1 MILKIEP
8 FSGISGDMMLGA
20 LIELTGGSSLLQALP
35 EQLGLSSVS
44 IEIEEVSKS
53 GIQCTQVTVVDE
65 SELQARHLNEIRNI
79 LDGAELPQ
87 AARHFAHEVF
97 TILGEAEAAVH
108 GCSVEE
114 VHFHE
119 VGAVDAL
126 IDIAGT
132 ALLLAELNISAA
144 CATPVCVGSGTVDC
158 SHGRL
163 PVPAPATERIL
174 RGMPTYPGPIEREM
188 TTPTGA
194 AILKA
199 LDPSWQI
206 PAMTVNASGY
216 GAGQRDLE
224 QPNCLR
230 LSLGQALDEASRS
243 EQAWL
248 IQTNLDDSSG
258 ELLGEHLQGL
268 LLEAG
273 ALDVNLCPL
282 LMKKGRPGQRLEILC
297 HAARLSELMDL
308 TLTETSA
315 IGLRYFPV
323 NRKVLAR
330 SMETVVTRYG
340 EISVKCVV
348 LPSGEPRRTPEYED
362 CRRRAAE
369 SDASL
374 QEVMREALR
383 LCDRA

>member
-20 LIELTGGSSLLQALP
+20 LVELTDGSSLLQALP
-35 EQLGLSSVS
+35 AQLGLSGVSVG
-44 IEIEEVSKS
+44 IEKVSKS
-53 GIQCTQVTVVDE
+53 GIQCTQVSVVDE
-65 SELQARHLNEIRNI
+65 SEPKARFLSEIRNI
-79 LDGAELPQ
+79 LDAAELPR
-87 AARHFAHEVF
+87 AARDFAHDVF

-126 IDIAGT
+126 IDITGT

-174 RGMPTYPGPIEREM
+174 RGMPTYPGPIEKEM

-199 LDPSWQI
+199 LGPSWQI
-206 PAMTVNASGY
+206 PAMTAKASGY
-216 GAGQRDLE
+216 GAAQRDLE

-230 LSLGQALDEASRS
+230 LSLGQPLDESSQS

-248 IQTNLDDSSG
+248 IQTNLDDSTG

-282 LMKKGRPGQRLEILC
+282 LMKKGRPGQRLELLC
-297 HAARLSELMDL
+297 QAAQLPKLIELV
-308 TLTETSA
+308 LTETSA
-315 IGLRYFPV
+315 IGLRYFPI
-323 NRKVLAR
+323 NRTVLAR

-348 LPSGEPRRTPEYED
+348 LPSGKLRRTPEYED
-362 CRRRAAE
+362 CRRCAAE
-369 SDASL
+369 SGASL
-374 QEVMREALR
+374 QEIMREALR
-383 LCDRA
+383 HCDKA